1 MFKREIISEFKQW
14 ADKNDRKPLVLRGA
28 RQVGK
33 TTSVE
38 IFSKDFDQYIYL
50 NLEKPEECILFENN
64 YTFNDLLMTIF
75 LYSGKSRKK
84 GKTLIFI
91 DEIQNSSKAI
101 ALLRY
106 FYEEAKDLYV
116 ITAGSLLE
124 SILDRNISFPVGRVE
139 YMVLHPCSFREF
151 LNATGETE
159 SLYLLEADVVP
170 EYAHDHLTSLFKIY
184 ATIGGMPQVI
194 REYAESR
201 DLTVLQSIYDSLII
215 SYQED
220 VEKYANASSQLLYVR
235 HVISSVFTE
244 AGNRI
249 TFEKFG
255 HSLYRSREIKDA
267 FNVLERTMLLKLVY
281 PVSTVQLPLIPNL
294 RKRPRLQLIDTGIV
308 NHATG
313 LMGELVFTQNIS
325 DVYRGRIAEH
335 IVGQEFLTTSYLASN
350 KLQFW
355 VRDKNESDAE
365 IDYILPWK
373 EFLVPI
379 EVKSGSVGKLRS
391 LHQYMELSTCPVAV
405 RVWQGK
411 QSIEK
416 VKTITGK
423 EFSLINLPFY
433 LVHRLSK
440 ELNRFF
446 K

>member
-1 MFKREIISEFKQW
+1 MFKREIITEFKKW
-14 ADKNDRKPLVLRGA
+14 AARKDRKPLVLRGA

-33 TTSVE
+33 TTVVE

-50 NLEKPEECILFENN
+50 NLEKPEERILFENS
-64 YTFNDLLMTIF
+64 YPFQDFLMTIF
-75 LYSGKSRKK
+75 LYSGKTRKK

-91 DEIQNSSKAI
+91 DEIQNSSKAV

-116 ITAGSLLE
+116 ITAGSLFE

-151 LNATGETE
+151 LNASGENE
-159 SLYLLEADVVP
+159 SLNLLDEDLVP

-184 ATIGGMPQVI
+184 ATIGGMPQIVK
-194 REYAESR
+194 EYAESR
-201 DLTVLQSIYDSLII
+201 DLTMLKAIYDSLMI

-220 VEKYANASSQLLYVR
+220 VEKYANSSSQIQYIR
-235 HVISSVFTE
+235 HVLSSVFLE
-244 AGNRI
+244 AGNRV

-255 HSLYRSREIKDA
+255 HSLYRSREIKEA
-267 FNVLERTMLLKLVY
+267 FIALEKTMLLKLVY
-281 PVSTVQLPLIPNL
+281 PVASVQLPLIPNL

-313 LMGELVFTQNIS
+313 LMGEMVFKQNIS
-325 DVYRGRIAEH
+325 DVYRGKIAEH
-335 IVGQEFLTTSYLASN
+335 VVGQEFLTTSYSASH

-379 EVKSGSVGKLRS
+379 EVKSGSIGKLRS
-391 LHQYMELSTCPVAV
+391 LHQFMELSTCPVAV

-423 EFSLINLPFY
+423 EFTLINIPFY
-433 LVHRLSK
+433 LAHRLSR
-440 ELNRFF
+440 ELNGFF

>member
-1 MFKREIISEFKQW
+1 MFKREIISEFKRW

-50 NLEKPEECILFENN
+50 NLEKQEERILFENN
-64 YTFNDLLMTIF
+64 YSFNDLLMTIF
-75 LYSGKSRKK
+75 LYSGKTRKK

-91 DEIQNSSKAI
+91 DEIQNSSKAV

-116 ITAGSLLE
+116 IAAGSLLE

-151 LNATGETE
+151 LSATGETE
-159 SLYLLEADVVP
+159 SLNLLETDVVP

-184 ATIGGMPQVI
+184 ATIGGMPQII
-194 REYAESR
+194 REYAENR
-201 DLTVLQSIYDSLII
+201 DLTMLLSIYDSLII

-220 VEKYANASSQLLYVR
+220 VEKYANASSQLQYIR
-235 HVISSVFTE
+235 HVLSSVFTE
-244 AGNRI
+244 PGNRI

-255 HSLYRSREIKDA
+255 HSLYRSREIKEA
-267 FNVLERTMLLKLVY
+267 FMVLERTMLLKLVY
-281 PVSTVQLPLIPNL
+281 PVSSVQLPLIPNQ

-308 NHATG
+308 NHVTG
-313 LMGELVFTQNIS
+313 LMGELLFSQNIS
-325 DVYRGRIAEH
+325 DVYRGKIAEH
-335 IVGQEFLTTSYLASN
+335 MVGQEFLTTGYSASH
-350 KLQFW
+350 KLLFW

-365 IDYILPWK
+365 IDYVLPWK

-379 EVKSGSVGKLRS
+379 EVKSGSIGKLRS
-391 LHQYMELSTCPVAV
+391 LHQFIELSTCPVAV

-423 EFSLINLPFY
+423 EFTLINIPFY
-433 LVHRLSK
+433 LAHRISR

>member
-1 MFKREIISEFKQW
+1 MAEKS
-14 ADKNDRKPLVLRGA
+14 DRKPLVLRGA

-50 NLEKPEECILFENN
+50 NLEKQEERILFENN
-64 YTFNDLLMTIF
+64 YSFNDLLMTIF
-75 LYSGKSRKK
+75 LHSGKTRKK

-151 LNATGETE
+151 LGAMGETE
-159 SLYLLEADVVP
+159 SMNLLEADVVP
-170 EYAHDHLTSLFKIY
+170 EYGHDHLTSLFKIY
-184 ATIGGMPQVI
+184 TTIGGMPQVVSK
-194 REYAESR
+194 YAENH
-201 DLTVLQSIYDSLII
+201 DLTMLQSIYDSLII

-220 VEKYANASSQLLYVR
+220 VEKYANGSSQLQYVR
-235 HVISSVFTE
+235 HVLSSVFTE
-244 AGNRI
+244 AGSRI

-255 HSLYRSREIKDA
+255 HSLYRSREIKEA
-267 FNVLERTMLLKLVY
+267 FIVLERAMLLKLVY
-281 PVSTVQLPLIPNL
+281 PASSVQLPMIPNL

-308 NHATG
+308 NYATG
-313 LMGELVFTQNIS
+313 LMGELVFTQNIN
-325 DVYRGRIAEH
+325 DVYRGKIAEH

-365 IDYILPWK
+365 VDYILPWK

-379 EVKSGSVGKLRS
+379 EVKSGSIGKLRS
-391 LHQYMELSTCPVAV
+391 LQQFMELSMCPVAV

-416 VKTITGK
+416 VKTLAGK
-423 EFSLINLPFY
+423 EFSLINMPFY
-433 LVHRLSK
+433 LAHRLSK
-440 ELNRFF
+440 ELNRLI